1 MSTLVESEKLPTAEL
16 VESSRA
22 AVQDDDD
29 DSWNT
34 YRPLSMLAV
43 VSLVVSLVSLVALA
57 NVLLVG
63 VAIIATLLAWWA
75 WRNARTYRDEI
86 RGAGIA
92 LAALVIGLLST
103 VGGVGAFTYE
113 YITELPEGY
122 ERLGFQKLQPD
133 ERNYEAWQEQLKALD
148 GKKVFIKGYA
158 LAGNENTGIV
168 NFILCAD
175 KGDCCFGGNPKI
187 TDRVLVQLTDKSG
200 IKYTDYLQKFT
211 GTFHYR
217 PTKNA
222 IDVSNGGDV
231 WYILE
236 GAEKR

>member
-16 VESSRA
+16 VAAPRA
-22 AVQDDDD
+22 EADDDD
-29 DSWNT
+29 DAWSK

-43 VSLVVSLVSLVALA
+43 MSLVVSLVSLVAVA

-63 VAIIATLLAWWA
+63 FSIIATLLAWWA
-75 WRNARTYRDEI
+75 WRNANTYRDEV

-92 LAALVIGLLST
+92 LAALLIGLTST
-103 VGGVGAFTYE
+103 AGGVGAYAYE
-113 YITELPEGY
+113 YITELPDGY

-133 ERNYEAWQEQLKALD
+133 ERNYEAWQERLKALD

-158 LAGNENTGIV
+158 LAGNQKKGIV

-175 KGDCCFGGNPKI
+175 QGDCCFGGNPKI
-187 TDRVLVQLTDKSG
+187 TDRVLIQLTNTEG
-200 IKYTDYLQKFT
+200 IDYSDYLQKFT

-236 GAEKR
+236 GAGKR

>member
-16 VESSRA
+16 AETSLA
-22 AVQDDDD
+22 AADDEDNA
-29 DSWNT
+29 WNN

-43 VSLVVSLVSLVALA
+43 MSLVVSLVSLVALA

-75 WRNARTYRDEI
+75 WRNANTYREEV

-92 LAALVIGLLST
+92 LAALLIGLFST
-103 VGGVGAFTYE
+103 VGGVGAFAYE
-113 YITELPEGY
+113 YITELPPGY
-122 ERLGFQKLQPD
+122 ERLGFQTLQPD
-133 ERNYEAWQEQLKALD
+133 ERNYEAWQEQLKELD

-158 LAGNENTGIV
+158 LAGNQNTNIV

-187 TDRVLVQLTDKSG
+187 TDRVLIQLTDTTG
-200 IKYTDYLQKFT
+200 INYTDYLQKFT
-211 GTFHYR
+211 GTFRYR

-222 IDVSNGGDV
+222 VDVSNGGDV

>member
-1 MSTLVESEKLPTAEL
+1 MSTLVESENLPTAEL
-16 VESSRA
+16 ADSQRA
-22 AVQDDDD
+22 AADDDR

-43 VSLVVSLVSLVALA
+43 VSFVVSLISLLALA

-63 VAIIATLLAWWA
+63 VAVIATLLAWWA
-75 WRNARTYRDEI
+75 WRNASAYDDEV
-86 RGAGIA
+86 RGAGLA
-92 LAALVIGLLST
+92 LAALVIALTST
-103 VGGVGAFTYE
+103 VGGVGVFALE
-113 YITELPEGY
+113 YITEVPDGY

-133 ERNYEAWQEQLKALD
+133 ERNYEAWQQRLQALD

-158 LAGNENTGIV
+158 LAGNQKKGIV

-175 KGDCCFGGNPKI
+175 QGDCCFGGNPKI
-187 TDRVLVQLTDKSG
+187 TDRVLIQLTDSAG
-200 IKYTDYLQKFT
+200 IDYTDYLQKFS
-211 GTFHYR
+211 GTFKYR

>member
-1 MSTLVESEKLPTAEL
+1 MSTLVESEKLPTVEL
-16 VESSRA
+16 VETSRA
-22 AVQDDDD
+22 AADEDD

-43 VSLVVSLVSLVALA
+43 MSLVVSLVSLVALS

-75 WRNARTYRDEI
+75 WRNARTYREEI
-86 RGAGIA
+86 RGVELA
-92 LAALVIGLLST
+92 LAALVISLFST
-103 VGGVGAFTYE
+103 VGGVGAFAYE
-113 YITELPEGY
+113 YITELPDGY

-133 ERNYEAWQEQLKALD
+133 ERNYEAWQERLKALD

-187 TDRVLVQLTDKSG
+187 TDRVLVQLTDTKG

-222 IDVSNGGDV
+222 VDVSNGGDV

>member
-1 MSTLVESEKLPTAEL
+1 MSTLVESENLPTAEL
-16 VESSRA
+16 AGSQRA
-22 AVQDDDD
+22 AADDERDA
-29 DSWNT
+29 WNS

-43 VSLVVSLVSLVALA
+43 VSLVVSLISLLALV

-63 VAIIATLLAWWA
+63 VAVIATVLAWWA
-75 WRNARTYRDEI
+75 WRNASTYREEI

-92 LAALVIGLLST
+92 LAALLIALTST
-103 VGGVGAFTYE
+103 VGGVGLFAYE
-113 YITELPEGY
+113 YVTELPPGH
-122 ERLGFQKLQPD
+122 ERLGFQVLQPD
-133 ERNYEAWQEQLKALD
+133 ERNYEAWQERLKALD
-148 GKKVFIKGYA
+148 GKKVLIKGYA
-158 LAGNENTGIV
+158 LAGNQKKGIV

-175 KGDCCFGGNPKI
+175 QGDCCFGGNPKI
-187 TDRVLVQLTDKSG
+187 TDRVLVQLTDTVG
-200 IKYTDYLQKFT
+200 IDYTDYLQKFT
-211 GTFHYR
+211 GTFKYR

>member
-1 MSTLVESEKLPTAEL
+1 MSTLVESENLPTAEL
-16 VESSRA
+16 VETSRA
-22 AVQDDDD
+22 VADDESDA
-29 DSWNT
+29 WNT

-63 VAIIATLLAWWA
+63 VAVIATVLSLWA
-75 WRNARTYRDEI
+75 WRNAKSYRDEV

-92 LAALVIGLLST
+92 LAALLIALTST
-103 VGGVGAFTYE
+103 FGGVGLYAYE
-113 YITELPEGY
+113 YLTELPDGY
-122 ERLGFQKLQPD
+122 ERLGFQVLQPD
-133 ERNYEAWQEQLKALD
+133 ERNYAAWQERLKALD

-158 LAGNENTGIV
+158 LAGNQKKGIV

-175 KGDCCFGGNPKI
+175 QGDCCFGGNPKI
-187 TDRVLVQLTDKSG
+187 TDRVLVQLTNPAG
-200 IKYTDYLQKFT
+200 IDYTDYLQKFT
-211 GTFHYR
+211 GTFKYR

-222 IDVSNGGDV
+222 IEVSNGGDV